1 MIFSSSAKLSS
12 RPSEA
17 SGGTPFTHSL
27 AWIALVAL
35 VVRALAFLGRGDY
48 VAYDEAW
55 YTLLGRNLIEGRG
68 YTLAG
73 LRHVTL
79 SPLYPVV
86 VGITDALTGNGVLAG
101 RILACVFGA
110 LLVFPSYYL
119 FRRMGGHRVALV
131 AALFI
136 AVLPALAPF
145 AAPKWVGWDLWVGA
159 EPLYHFLIFSAL
171 ALLVAFLRAPTL
183 LRAACFGAIGA
194 LAYLTR
200 AEGVVVFGAA
210 GGLAALALLAR
221 RRWREMPRLA
231 VALVA
236 FAIVAAPYW
245 IYLHDA
251 LGVWTLTGRGV
262 EVAVVA
268 RENRESTGDESSS
281 VIERM
286 LWSGDYAYAE
296 RLYALHPSGTRMASD
311 YWGVPSTDNERP
323 APLPAAPAPAAQ
335 PPDTLART
343 ADSAASAPQ
352 PSLPSSWTL
361 YARTLALLVP
371 WWLWPLVLG
380 GLLVR
385 RRFNG
390 PELVAGGGI
399 VLSAAAI
406 AILVAVD
413 PRTQTFVLPL
423 VAYFAAR
430 GTIALA
436 RFIADRRARPGLER
450 PLAAGLAAVVAIVM
464 LIETA
469 GRTYAGRGL
478 TTEVQLMGTEYRLLG
493 RGLRELVPEG
503 QSIVSW
509 HPAVAVHARRDWHP
523 LPLAITTDVIR
534 YANAVD
540 AHYVVFGGHN
550 PSALRASDLPREYL
564 VLLLRP
570 GQQARADSRISFVH
584 MTPLFV
590 VGRLDD

>member
-1 MIFSSSAKLSS
+1 MTFSSFAKLSS

-17 SGGTPFTHSL
+17 SGGIPFPKNT
-27 AWIALVAL
+27 AVIALLAL

-55 YTLLGRNLIEGRG
+55 YIILGRNLIEGRG

-73 LRHVTL
+73 LRHVSL

-86 VGITDALTGNGVLAG
+86 VGGTDALTGNGVLAG

-110 LLVFPSYYL
+110 LLVFPGYFL
-119 FRRMGGHRVALV
+119 FRRMGGHRVAAV

-145 AAPKWVGWDLWVGA
+145 AAPQWVGWDLWVGA

-171 ALLVAFLRAPTL
+171 AVLVAFMRTPTL
-183 LRAACFGAIGA
+183 LRAAAFGALGA

-200 AEGVVVFGAA
+200 AEGVVVFAAA
-210 GGLAALALLAR
+210 GGLAALALLVR
-221 RRWREMPRLA
+221 RRPRELPRLA
-231 VALVA
+231 VALA
-236 FAIVAAPYW
+236 TFAIVSLPYW
-245 IYLHDA
+245 LYLHDA

-268 RENRESTGDESSS
+268 RENRESSGDGSSS

-311 YWGVPSTDNERP
+311 YWGVPGNRDARR
-323 APLPAAPAPAAQ
+323 APLP
-335 PPDTLART
+335 
-343 ADSAASAPQ
+343 SAPPEPAETAAAADDVVQ
-352 PSLPSSWTL
+352 PATPTSLPSSWVL
-361 YARTLALLVP
+361 YVRTLALLVP
-371 WWLWPLVLG
+371 WWLWPLILG
-380 GLLVR
+380 GLVVR

-390 PELVAGGGI
+390 PEIVAGGSI
-399 VLSAAAI
+399 VMSAAAI
-406 AILVAVD
+406 AALVAVD
-413 PRTQTFVLPL
+413 PRTQSFVLPL
-423 VAYFAAR
+423 IAYLSAV
-430 GTIALA
+430 GVVALA
-436 RFIADRRARPGLER
+436 RFVAARRDNPGFER
-450 PLAAGLAAVVAIVM
+450 PVAAGLAGVVVIVM

-469 GRTYAGRGL
+469 DRTYAGRTL

-534 YANAVD
+534 YANAVGSRFI
-540 AHYVVFGGHN
+540 VFGGHN
-550 PSALRASDLPREYL
+550 PSALRPSELPREYL
-564 VLLLRP
+564 VLMLRP
-570 GQQARADSRISFVH
+570 GQSTRPDSRISFVH